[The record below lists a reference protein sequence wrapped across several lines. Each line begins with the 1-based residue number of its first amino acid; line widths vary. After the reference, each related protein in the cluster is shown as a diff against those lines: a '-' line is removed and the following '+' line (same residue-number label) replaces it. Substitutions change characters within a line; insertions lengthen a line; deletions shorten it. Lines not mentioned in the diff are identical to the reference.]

1 VAEKKWVTVL
11 FPFAFSTILL
21 GFMLTKH
28 FTIKGFLYLREG
40 ESSQHFFSTQPYL
53 RIRISNENISVDKE
67 YELWF
72 SPVEKPFAKKLK
84 IDKTPVSLRVKSHII
99 NPVKDLV
106 GDTEGTPV
114 MEIVAFKSY
123 FSKSVFLEKGE
134 TDSCSAIYFG
144 FESDIKGNVPW
155 IQLERRDREIR
166 VFSNRHITRKKIG
179 SEKKES
185 FKPFV
190 SNRFDNSFVYTIDSV
205 SFTLRRYIPK
215 GRIQASSS
223 EASLYAGDKISE
235 ALNVT
240 VEIGSYRRSVSL
252 FAGEG
257 IGGKPKVI
265 QSDGIKIGLR
275 FGPKPYHLPF
285 SLRLADF
292 RVERYKDSEE
302 PSQFKS
308 DVLIED
314 SESGI
319 EKPYS
324 IYMNHILKYRGYRIY
339 QYSFDRDEKG
349 SVFFVSRDPGTPV
362 TYTGFFLLI
371 ITIAFGFFYPKS
383 RIRELETQLRES
395 Q

>member
-1 VAEKKWVTVL
+1 MVL

-67 YELWF
+67 YELGF
-72 SPVEKPFAKKLK
+72 SPVGKPFAKKLK
-84 IDKTPVSLRVKSHII
+84 IDKTPISLRVKSHIT

-106 GDTEGTPV
+106 EDTKGTPV
-114 MEIVAFKSY
+114 VEIVAFKSH

-134 TDSCSAIYFG
+134 TDSCFAIYFG

-155 IQLERRDREIR
+155 IQLERRNREIR

-179 SEKKES
+179 SEKKGI

-190 SNRFDNSFVYTIDSV
+190 STRFDNSFVYTIDSV

-215 GRIQASSS
+215 GRIQAFSS
-223 EASLYAGDKISE
+223 EALLYTEDKVSE
-235 ALNVT
+235 ALDVT
-240 VEIGSYRRSVSL
+240 VEIGSYRQSVSL

-257 IGGKPKVI
+257 IEGKPKII
-265 QSDGIKIGLR
+265 QSNGIKLELR

-292 RVERYKDSEE
+292 RVERYKDSQE

-314 SESGI
+314 LKSGI

-339 QYSFDRDEKG
+339 QYFFDKDEKG

-362 TYTGFFLLI
+362 AYTGFFLLI

-383 RIRELETQLRES
+383 RIRELETQLREP